1 MDPTQKPQV
10 TPGQNTASQNPNKKK
25 ILIVEDDFFI
35 RDLYE
40 IEARRAGYDVI
51 TAADGQEGVDTA
63 KKVMPDLLLIDLM
76 LPKMDGI
83 SIIKT
88 LKALPEFANI
98 PCLIITNLEDSTKEE
113 EAKAAGAA
121 AYMLKIR
128 FTPEAVI
135 QAIQTHLS

>member
-1 MDPTQKPQV
+1 MDLIQKPQV
-10 TPGQNTASQNPNKKK
+10 PTGQIAANKKK

-40 IEARRAGYDVI
+40 IEAKRAGYDVI
-51 TAADGQEGVDTA
+51 TAADGQEGVDMA
-63 KKVMPDLLLIDLM
+63 KEVIPDLLLIDLM

-83 SIIKT
+83 SIIKN
-88 LKALPEFANI
+88 LKVFPEFANI
-98 PCLIITNLEDSTKEE
+98 PCLIITNLEDETKER

-128 FTPEAVI
+128 FTPEMVI
-135 QAIQTHLS
+135 QVIKTHLN

>member
-1 MDPTQKPQV
+1 MDPTQKPQIP
-10 TPGQNTASQNPNKKK
+10 TGQIAANKKK

-40 IEARRAGYDVI
+40 IEAKRAGYDVI
-51 TAADGQEGVDTA
+51 TAADGQEGVDMA
-63 KKVMPDLLLIDLM
+63 KKVIPDLLLIDLM

-83 SIIKT
+83 SIIKN
-88 LKALPEFANI
+88 LKVFSEFANI
-98 PCLIITNLEDSTKEE
+98 PCLIITNLEDETKER

-128 FTPEAVI
+128 FTPEMVI
-135 QAIQTHLS
+135 QAIKTHLN